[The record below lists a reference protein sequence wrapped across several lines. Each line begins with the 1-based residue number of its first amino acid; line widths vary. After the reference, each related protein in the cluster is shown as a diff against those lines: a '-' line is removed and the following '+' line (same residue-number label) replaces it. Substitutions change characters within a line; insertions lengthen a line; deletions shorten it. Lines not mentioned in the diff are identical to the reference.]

1 MKTNLPTG
9 MSVIYLTYANKE
21 DQPLRHLKA
30 EAEAINQLLTD
41 RKLQNHFLLEID
53 PFTNVQK
60 IAYYINKYRDR
71 LIFFGFSGH
80 AGKDVLFTEEETAHA
95 QGIAQLLGQCPQLKV
110 VFLNGC
116 STAGQVKGLLNLGVK
131 AVIATHTPI
140 EDELAKHFADHLF
153 QALNEQQTLKVAFEH
168 AKSVVE
174 ALNKTQVF
182 TQQWGFDF
190 ELKDT
195 HWGLFWQDKAVLGWT
210 LPTEAQDYRLNTLLQ
225 AHAGVEA
232 PKVFFIVDEA
242 SKEKFYLKIKNS
254 FRKELESSQ
263 LIFNDLLAVSRNIS
277 REGTLTEVE
286 NADVLIF
293 MVNGLDF
300 FNFWEQISW
309 IKEAILQFEKPVV
322 FIKLSGDDQ
331 PLEELAE
338 ELGRQYDV
346 LPEYR
351 DMFQVLP
358 SSELEKYI
366 VNGFRG
372 ELKNQVQKS
381 IQRKGVAPEKLKE
394 ELLDFDLGPQ
404 SGAFK
409 DFLNQ
414 NWRYN
419 LALIQGTDRCGQG
432 LLLNRLV
439 GYLPNKFLRYD
450 IDFAAVEAPVKEESH
465 LWVKLSEYLVQSR
478 LDNPEWI
485 VPILAD
491 RLKNQDVLI
500 VLEHICTSEMT
511 NETASANMRIVSA
524 FWKKATAL
532 LPHGKA
538 APAHAL
544 YIFAINRA
552 CQSGMDFGQLDMAG
566 SNPIG
571 NSILLQ
577 INPIDEAIFSDWHQE
592 KRRRFPEPEFNQLP
606 DHVSELVS
614 DGYLSDV
621 ILRICEFLNCKSVH
635 AKLRA

>member
-1 MKTNLPTG
+1 MKINLPIG

-21 DQPLRHLKA
+21 DQPLRHLRA

-53 PFTNVQK
+53 PFASVEK
-60 IAYYINKYRDR
+60 IAYHINKYRDR

-80 AGKDVLFTEEETAHA
+80 AGRDVLFTEEEAAHA
-95 QGIAQLLGQCPQLKV
+95 QGITQLLGQCPNLKV

-116 STAGQVKGLLNLGVK
+116 STAGQVKGLLSAGAQ
-131 AVIATHTPI
+131 AVIAAHAPV
-140 EDELAKHFADHLF
+140 EDELAKDFADHLF
-153 QALNEQQTLKVAFEH
+153 QALNEQQTLKAAFEH

-174 ALNKTQVF
+174 TLDKTKFF
-182 TQQWGFDF
+182 TTQRGVAF
-190 ELKDT
+190 EMKDSD
-195 HWGLFWQDKAVLGWT
+195 WGLFWHNDTVLDWR

-225 AHAGVEA
+225 AHAEAEA
-232 PKVFFIVDEA
+232 PKVFFIADEV
-242 SKEKFYLKIKNS
+242 SREKFYLKIKNS
-254 FRKELESSQ
+254 FRKELESEQ
-263 LIFNDLLAVSRNIS
+263 MIFNDLLDIAGKIS
-277 REGTLTEVE
+277 REGTFTEVE
-286 NADVLIF
+286 AADVVVF

-300 FNFWEQISW
+300 FNFWNKISW
-309 IKEAILQFEKPVV
+309 IEEAIHQFEKPVV

-331 PLEELAE
+331 PLEVLIEK
-338 ELGRQYDV
+338 LGRQHDV
-346 LPEYR
+346 LPKYR
-351 DMFQVLP
+351 NMFLDLLP
-358 SSELEKYI
+358 SALENYI
-366 VNGFRG
+366 VNSFKG

-414 NWRYN
+414 NWHYN

-439 GYLPNKFLRYD
+439 GYLPNKFLRCD
-450 IDFAAVEAPVKEESH
+450 IDFAASEAPVKEESH
-465 LWVKLSEYLVQSR
+465 LWVKISEYLVQSR

-524 FWKKATAL
+524 FWKKAMAL
-532 LPHGKA
+532 LPHGTA
-538 APAHAL
+538 VPEHSL
-544 YIFAINRA
+544 YLFAINRA

-592 KRRRFPEPEFNQLP
+592 KRRRFPEPEFSQLP
-606 DHVSELVS
+606 DHASELVS

-635 AKLRA
+635 AKLSA